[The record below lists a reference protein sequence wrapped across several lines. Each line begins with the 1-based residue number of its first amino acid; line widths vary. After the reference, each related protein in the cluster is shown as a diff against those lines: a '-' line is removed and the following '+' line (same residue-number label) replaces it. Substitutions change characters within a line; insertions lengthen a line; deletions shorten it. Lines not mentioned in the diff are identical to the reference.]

1 MAVLA
6 SVLPVE
12 ESRRN
17 RPLGEPGLLR
27 IHHWL
32 VTPSEAPATAF
43 PQVDLAH
50 WFFGCRP
57 EHIHTLRREHY
68 LHYHLGFKDGGMA
81 LIDIATHRPG
91 KENYYSMHLIGSQG
105 AAYAD
110 DHRNVHLQFGP
121 GGTRAHLHPPNELL
135 AVQAMLTEFTAG
147 LREDRP
153 WSVGINS
160 DALGREEA
168 PGFMQDQRTST
179 GHSSSAGQA
188 RHLPNAVAA
197 HPRFRLMAV
206 ADDPDRP
213 AWTHERNQLYADQ
226 HGIPYHR
233 DVEAALADC
242 DLVVV
247 SPEAERHC
255 DLALRAAKAGKHIVV
270 DKPLSPSLADCDA
283 LAAAVEERGL
293 KCLVWNRNFLP
304 ALVEARRAVEEG
316 VLGTLQAIHCDFYF
330 SKDAGPPKGSRGP
343 GDPLST
349 GSHGKWTLTPTA
361 RTAEWES
368 PWASS
373 RSSIYPCLYPLLA
386 QLPVARVFARGHPFP
401 PGQRRQRG
409 RRPRFVPQMADGS
422 TGSLAIGRIG
432 SSAHPDIGENKL
444 HLLGSEGSLVVSEA
458 RPEVAVYARSQS
470 STEFKHRRVADENN
484 YLLMQ
489 NFADALD
496 HDADLILDAR
506 GARNIAAIVQAS
518 LASARSGTPV
528 DITR

>member
-1 MAVLA
+1 MPEPANVYRALVL
-6 SVLPVE
+6 SVVK
-12 ESRRN
+12 
-17 RPLGEPGLLR
+17 
-27 IHHWL
+27 H
-32 VTPSEAPATAF
+32 
-43 PQVDLAH
+43 D
-50 WFFGCRP
+50 
-57 EHIHTLRREHY
+57 Y
-68 LHYHLGFKDGGMA
+68 
-81 LIDIATHRPG
+81 
-91 KENYYSMHLIGSQG
+91 
-105 AAYAD
+105 
-110 DHRNVHLQFGP
+110 
-121 GGTRAHLHPPNELL
+121 
-135 AVQAMLTEFTAG
+135 
-147 LREDRP
+147 
-153 WSVGINS
+153 
-160 DALGREEA
+160 
-168 PGFMQDQRTST
+168 
-179 GHSSSAGQA
+179 
-188 RHLPNAVAA
+188 LPNAVAA
-197 HPRFRLMAV
+197 HPRFRLVAV

-343 GDPLST
+343 GDPPINWLARQMDAHAD
-349 GSHGKWTLTPTA
+349 GSDGGVGVAPLG
-361 RTAEWES
+361 ELQIEG
-368 PWASS
+368 
-373 RSSIYPCLYPLLA
+373 IYPLAYIHMLA
-386 QLPVARVFARGHPFP
+386 QLPVARVFARTATHFH
-401 PGQRRQRG
+401 QAN
-409 RRPRFVPQMADGS
+409 VDNEVDDLASVTLEMADGC

-432 SSAHPDIGENKL
+432 ASAHPDIGEIKL

-506 GARNIAAIVQAS
+506 GARDIAAIVQAS